1 MDTPS
6 VDLAADDA
14 AAIARFVDALWVER
28 GLAENSRIDYTSDL
42 RLVARWLRPRGVTLE
57 NAGEGDLRDYLA
69 ARAAARSKV
78 PFGPRT
84 QARLVSA
91 LRQFYGWLLLCEAR
105 RDDPSARLVQPRM
118 ARRLP
123 RTLTGA
129 EVEALLAAPDRG
141 TELGARDAAMLELA
155 YASGLRVSELVKLR
169 FDELNLGHGIVRIV
183 GKGGRERLVPI
194 GEPAR
199 DALRAYIGAPRT
211 LLLGGATSD
220 FVFVTARGTGMTRQ
234 NFWYLLRRY
243 AVDAGVTT
251 PFSPHSLR
259 HAFATHLMEHG
270 ADLRVVQ
277 TLLGHRDLSTTQI
290 YTHVAQA
297 RLKAFHERFHP
308 RG

>member
-1 MDTPS
+1 MDTPFA
-6 VDLAADDA
+6 DLEPDDA
-14 AAIARFVDALWVER
+14 AAIERFVDALWVER
-28 GLAENSRIDYTSDL
+28 GLAENSRNDYASDL
-42 RLVARWLRPRGVTLE
+42 RLVARWLGPRGVTLE
-57 NAGEGDLRDYLA
+57 TATEGDLRGYLA
-69 ARAAARSKV
+69 ARAAARGQA

-91 LRQFYGWLLLCEAR
+91 LRQFYGWLLRSDAR
-105 RDDPSARLVQPRM
+105 RDDPSVRLVQPRLT
-118 ARRLP
+118 RRLP

-129 EVEALLAAPDRG
+129 EVEALLAAPDRN
-141 TELGARDAAMLELA
+141 TELGARDAAMLELV
-155 YASGLRVSELVKLR
+155 YACGLRVSELVQLR
-169 FDELNLGHGIVRIV
+169 FDELNLAHGIVRIV

-194 GEPAR
+194 GDPAR
-199 DALRAYIGAPRT
+199 DALHAYIGGPRA

-220 FVFVTARGTGMTRQ
+220 FVFVTARGGAMTRQ
-234 NFWYLLRRY
+234 NFWYMLRRY
-243 AVDAGVTT
+243 AVAAGVTT

>member
-183 GKGGRERLVPI
+183 GKGGRERLVPM
-194 GEPAR
+194 GEWAMAR
-199 DALRAYIGAPRT
+199 LSDY
-211 LLLGGATSD
+211 LLKARPLLAAGRETDSL
-220 FVFVTARGTGMTRQ
+220 FLTARGSAMTRH
-234 NFWYLLRRY
+234 NFWHLIKRY
-243 AVDAGVTT
+243 ARQAGIRTAL
-251 PFSPHSLR
+251 SPHTVR
-259 HAFATHLMEHG
+259 HAFATHLLEHG
-270 ADLRVVQ
+270 ADLRTVQ
-277 TLLGHRDLSTTQI
+277 SLLGHADLSTTQI
-290 YTHVAQA
+290 YTHVTKQ
-297 RLKAFHERFHP
+297 RLRELHRRHHP